1 MYKVAFDS
9 PIGRREYV
17 TDSVETATA
26 WIRTAQRRNAGNITV
41 NGEAL
46 PA

>member
-1 MYKVAFDS
+1 MYTVAFDS

-17 TDSVETATA
+17 TNDPKIATA

-41 NGEAL
+41 NGEAI
-46 PA
+46 